1 MPSIDLSAIAH
12 FVSQINVVS
21 PTWDLFIL
29 LFFVIGSF
37 VYGLSMGRE
46 RIVMLI
52 VAVYM
57 ALAVV
62 NTAPYIKT
70 FSANVQVSNAF
81 AFQITTFVG
90 VFLLLFF
97 FVSKSALARSFSLG
111 DHGKWWQV
119 LTFAILHVGLLTSVV
134 LSYLPSAALQHL
146 LPVTRQVFTSDV
158 GRFSWILLPILG
170 MILIRGEAKE

>member
-1 MPSIDLSAIAH
+1 MPSIDVGAITHALG
-12 FVSQINVVS
+12 QINVAS

-46 RIVMLI
+46 RVVMLI

-57 ALAVV
+57 SLAVV

-70 FSANVQVSNAF
+70 FSANVHFSNTF

-111 DHGKWWQV
+111 DQGKWWQV

-134 LSYLPSAALQHL
+134 LSYLPESALRHL
-146 LPVTRQVFTSDV
+146 LPVTRQVFTGDI
-158 GRFSWILLPILG
+158 GRFCWILLPIVG